1 MGLQVAIG
9 YISLVFITKCSY
21 VRPIHGLLSF
31 IQSNNLGLLSIVHYK
46 FSKFGGIFSDH
57 FNGINL

>member
-9 YISLVFITKCSY
+9 YISLVLITKCSY
-21 VRPIHGLLSF
+21 VRHIHGLLSF
-31 IQSNNLGLLSIVHYK
+31 IQSNNLSFIHIVHYK

-57 FNGINL
+57 VNCIDL